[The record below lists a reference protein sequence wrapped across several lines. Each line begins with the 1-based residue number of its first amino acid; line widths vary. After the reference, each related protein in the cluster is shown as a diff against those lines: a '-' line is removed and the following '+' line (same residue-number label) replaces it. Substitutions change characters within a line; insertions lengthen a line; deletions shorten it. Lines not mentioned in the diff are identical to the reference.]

1 MNKTL
6 YSFKIHFVI
15 AKEDTVLEEGS
26 VPVSYYAE
34 SKEEAVVK
42 AQEVGQAMA
51 RSAEAN
57 YEATL
62 YYRIENHR

>member
-6 YSFKIHFVI
+6 YSLKIHFVI
-15 AKEDTVLEEGS
+15 AKEDSVLEEGS

-34 SKEEAVVK
+34 NKEEAMVK

-51 RSAEAN
+51 RSAEAKH
-57 YEATL
+57 EATL